1 MERTQQN
8 SKDWQDKKVIILKL
22 HVFVKSWK
30 NASLVKLIH
39 IFERVVFFTI
49 LFYLAT
55 LKKTK
60 NHTHTQKKK
69 ERRKVTA
76 KTL

>member
-39 IFERVVFFTI
+39 IFERGGFLYNSF
-49 LFYLAT
+49 LFGNT
-55 LKKTK
+55 
-60 NHTHTQKKK
+60 
-69 ERRKVTA
+69 
-76 KTL
+76 